1 MAKRLIPAQR
11 FQRIQT
17 YLEQHRV
24 ARNSELCDLLE
35 VSEATIRRDLE
46 TLEARG
52 LLERTHGGAIWTLRL
67 PLEPAYALSAE
78 VHRAEKRAIG
88 RAAAALV
95 ADGDTVF
102 VNSGTT
108 TTEVMRSLAGRED
121 LSRLTLVTTNVTG
134 TLEARHRGFDV
145 ILLGGLFRPQSNA
158 VVGSF
163 ARRSLSR
170 VYAARAFVGVDG
182 VSLKAGITT
191 PISAEA
197 DIARQMVERT
207 RGQVIVVA
215 DSSKWGVVSNFE
227 IASIDDIAAL
237 VSDDGLPRRARTDL
251 EARGVRVVL
260 GSPVPAP
267 DGHGLASG

>member
-11 FQRIQT
+11 FQRIQN

-24 ARNSELCDLLE
+24 ARNSEFCDLLQ

-46 TLEARG
+46 MLEARG

-121 LSRLTLVTTNVTG
+121 LSHLTLVTTNVSG
-134 TLEARHRGFDV
+134 TLEVRRPGFDV

-170 VYAARAFVGVDG
+170 VYAAKAFVGVDG
-182 VSLKAGITT
+182 ISLKAGITT

-197 DIARQMVERT
+197 EIARLMVERT

-215 DSSKWGVVSNFE
+215 DHSKWGVVSNFE
-227 IASIDDIAAL
+227 IASIDDIAVL
-237 VSDDGLPRRARTDL
+237 VSDEGLPRRARADL
-251 EARGVRVVL
+251 RAHSVRLVRATV
-260 GSPVPAP
+260 GERPN
-267 DGHGLASG
+267 GHRTE